1 MKNICEWE
9 NCKQSGDFK
18 APIEKD
24 NSKNYR
30 WLCEEHIKL
39 FNKSWNYFE
48 GMNQNE
54 IENFIKSDIT
64 WHRPTQ
70 KFGSSDNFFNIL
82 WNNAL
87 NDKFNFFKQE
97 NNINNLNGAKLY
109 EKDKDALRIMELELN
124 ASWPIIQKRFKT
136 LVKKFHP
143 DKNAGNKQFED
154 KLKKITLAY
163 SHLKIIIESQKLR
176 KMNKIVAHKE
186 IFSILKKEMKNK
198 IHALEIEIK

>member
-9 NCKQSGDFK
+9 NCKEIGDYK
-18 APIEKD
+18 APVEKD

-30 WLCEEHIKL
+30 WLCEKHIIS
-39 FNKSWNYFE
+39 FNKSWDYFD
-48 GMNQNE
+48 GMNQSV
-54 IENFIKSDIT
+54 IEDFLKSDAT

-97 NNINNLNGAKLY
+97 KNTHSLNEKKLN
-109 EKDKDALRIMELELN
+109 EKDIDAFKIMGLELN
-124 ASWPIIQKRFKT
+124 ASWPIIQKKFKT
-136 LVKKFHP
+136 LVKKLHP
-143 DKNAGNKQFED
+143 DKNSGNKQFED

-163 SHLKIIIESQKLR
+163 SHLRLIMI
-176 KMNKIVAHKE
+176 
-186 IFSILKKEMKNK
+186 KK
-198 IHALEIEIK
+198 

>member
-9 NCKQSGDFK
+9 NCKEKGDYK

-30 WLCEEHIKL
+30 WLCKEHIKL
-39 FNKSWNYFE
+39 FNKSWDYFD
-48 GMNQNE
+48 GMNQSE
-54 IENFIKSDIT
+54 IEDFLKSDLT

-87 NDKFNFFKQE
+87 SDKFVFFKQE
-97 NNINNLNGAKLY
+97 KIINGLGARNLN
-109 EKDKDALRIMELELN
+109 EKDKDAFIIMGLELN
-124 ASWPIIQKRFKT
+124 ASWPTIQKKFKT

-143 DKNAGNKQFED
+143 DRNSGNKQYED
-154 KLKKITLAY
+154 KLKKITMAY
-163 SHLKIIIESQKLR
+163 SHLKSVMIR
-176 KMNKIVAHKE
+176 K
-186 IFSILKKEMKNK
+186 
-198 IHALEIEIK
+198 

>member
-1 MKNICEWE
+1 MENICEWS
-9 NCKQSGDFK
+9 NCKEIGKFK
-18 APIEKD
+18 APTERD
-24 NSKNYR
+24 NSKNYK

-48 GMNQNE
+48 GMTQSE
-54 IENFIKSDIT
+54 IEVFLKSDIT

-87 NDKFNFFKQE
+87 SDKFNFYKQGE
-97 NNINNLNGAKLY
+97 AIFNLKNKKFS
-109 EKDKDALRIMELELN
+109 EKDKDAFKIMELEFSSDW
-124 ASWPIIQKRFKT
+124 ATVQKKFKT

-143 DKNAGNKQFED
+143 DRNAGNKEFED

-163 SHLKIIIESQKLR
+163 SHLKLIMVK
-176 KMNKIVAHKE
+176 
-186 IFSILKKEMKNK
+186 
-198 IHALEIEIK
+198 